1 MILHNNISPIKSATS
16 GKGFLNLLRTGQDE
30 SVSTCQYSYLSQIIN
45 PIIISSSTFGAAV
58 LLTIFTSTSQAVN
71 VTVDDTDPAWTYNA
85 VNGQGW
91 ASNPCSICVEQP
103 NKAMAYNETWH
114 DTDVAGDAA
123 SITFQ
128 GTSGTVYGILPATYN
143 GSSTGANYSF
153 YLNNVLSGTFVRD
166 LTTSFSYNV
175 SLFSFS
181 GLNPTSETTL
191 TVVNGAWPNGLSIIL
206 LDYFVYDSSQN
217 STTNATSANS
227 TVTANASITTIT
239 ASSNSRVHTPDV
251 VAPITTVALLI
262 AAAAALW

>member
-1 MILHNNISPIKSATS
+1 M
-16 GKGFLNLLRTGQDE
+16 
-30 SVSTCQYSYLSQIIN
+30 IN
-45 PIIISSSTFGAAV
+45 PIIISSSSTFGAAV
-58 LLTIFTSTSQAVN
+58 FLAIFTSTSQAVN
-71 VTVDDTDPAWTYNA
+71 VTVDDTNPAWTYNA
-85 VNGQGW
+85 VNDQGW
-91 ASNPCSICVEQP
+91 AGNPCSICFEQP

-143 GSSTGANYSF
+143 GSSTGSNYSF

-181 GLNPTSETTL
+181 GLNPTSQMTL

-206 LDYFVYDSSQN
+206 LDYFVYDASQN
-217 STTNATSANS
+217 STANATIANS
-227 TVTANASITTIT
+227 TVTANATITTIT